1 MWIYYINQNIF
12 DSKKK
17 LFETSFQQ
25 DITYYYI
32 NNVLCHSTIFSTSSN
47 KLKREISLKASEDIQ
62 LSVIIIGSF
71 ISLFYAS
78 WKVSVIILFLPPL
91 IAATEYLV

>member
-1 MWIYYINQNIF
+1 M
-12 DSKKK
+12 
-17 LFETSFQQ
+17 
-25 DITYYYI
+25 TYYYI